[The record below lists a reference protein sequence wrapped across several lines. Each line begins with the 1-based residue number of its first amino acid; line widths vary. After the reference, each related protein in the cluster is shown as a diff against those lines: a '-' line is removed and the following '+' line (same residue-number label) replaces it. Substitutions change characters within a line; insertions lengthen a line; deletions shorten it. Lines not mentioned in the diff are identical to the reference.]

1 MEARTLFPSGFDSSL
16 GDFMRQCETSVNLRS
31 QYIPFLEKLAVEGF
45 VPADTSDPLS
55 MLAVKCNIAGY
66 VSERAE
72 TPWIARS
79 ARCPGESGVV
89 PSLESMRVVI
99 ALRLSRRK
107 REGKDIGGTQ
117 STLRRIN
124 KQYEGETDKVRKNKP
139 IEEEESSFFRF
150 FFCKLIVGFLK
161 FFR

>member
-1 MEARTLFPSGFDSSL
+1 
-16 GDFMRQCETSVNLRS
+16 MRQCETSVNLRS

-66 VSERAE
+66 VSERAA
-72 TPWIARS
+72 TPWIASS

-107 REGKDIGGTQ
+107 REGKDKGGTQ
-117 STLRRIN
+117 EGNDSSNKSIKTNKIN
-124 KQYEGETDKVRKNKP
+124 NKSGKRGYEGAVEFNNGCERRT
-139 IEEEESSFFRF
+139 
-150 FFCKLIVGFLK
+150 
-161 FFR
+161 